1 MDTKTQIASA
11 TGQLVPEK
19 SSDHA
24 YVELSRSKE
33 FQDVYTAAAKIR
45 CEDQVALS
53 YLEKCGFKKAK
64 RMFFPT
70 DLSDQGVSWWPH
82 QIDESNVFIKEEGS
96 KGFASAVW
104 IDGVL
109 YLYLVRQ

>member
-19 SSDHA
+19 TSDHV

-33 FQDVYTAAAKIR
+33 FENVYTAAVKIR
-45 CEDQVALS
+45 CGDQVALS
-53 YLEKCGFKKAK
+53 YLEKCGFKKSK
-64 RMFFPT
+64 RSSFPT
-70 DLSDQGVSWWPH
+70 DLNERGISWWP
-82 QIDESNVFIKEEGS
+82 QEIDGNKVFIKEEGS
-96 KGFASAVW
+96 KGYASAVW

-109 YLYLVRQ
+109 YLYVDRQ